1 MENYL
6 QTNSGT
12 ILEGEFSGFAESQK
26 SQIIKSTMLD
36 GRSSI
41 QVIGSPSRTLKISYC
56 CDRPTRRLLE
66 AIAGLGDNLTVA
78 WDDYIYIGVIDENG
92 IQVDHIDWSGV
103 EECSFAVLVNE
114 ETPR

>member
-6 QTNSGT
+6 QTSSGS
-12 ILEGEFSGFAESQK
+12 IFEGEFSGFAESQK

-41 QVIGSPSRTLKISYC
+41 QVIGNPYRTLKISFC
-56 CDRPTRRLLE
+56 CDRTTRRMLE
-66 AIAGLGDNLTVA
+66 AIAGTGDTLTVA
-78 WDDYIYIGVIDENG
+78 WDDIVYIGIIDENG
-92 IQVDHIDWSGV
+92 ITVDHIDWSGV
-103 EECSFAVLVNE
+103 EECSFTVLVNE